1 MVMVRDA
8 DDLTSADS
16 YARTIF
22 HKFGEKWT
30 DLSLSLDTF
39 LLLGKQIIAE
49 VVHLIDYDLPSE
61 TRRQLTEAFFYLY
74 RNATTFTLQPI
85 LMNQNLMTQAS
96 TFYASVAEELKW
108 SSKFKE
114 QRLFEVQT
122 EISVTGTYTHTS
134 EELEIGA
141 RLAWRNSAKCIGR

>member
-1 MVMVRDA
+1 M
-8 DDLTSADS
+8 
-16 YARTIF
+16 
-22 HKFGEKWT
+22 
-30 DLSLSLDTF
+30 F

-49 VVHLIDYDLPSE
+49 VVHLIDYNLPSE

-74 RNATTFTLQPI
+74 RNAVPFILQPV
-85 LMNQNLMTQAS
+85 LMNRNLMADAL
-96 TFYASVAEELKW
+96 TFYTSVADELKW
-108 SSKFKE
+108 SSKVKE

-122 EISVTGTYTHTS
+122 EISVTGSYTHTS